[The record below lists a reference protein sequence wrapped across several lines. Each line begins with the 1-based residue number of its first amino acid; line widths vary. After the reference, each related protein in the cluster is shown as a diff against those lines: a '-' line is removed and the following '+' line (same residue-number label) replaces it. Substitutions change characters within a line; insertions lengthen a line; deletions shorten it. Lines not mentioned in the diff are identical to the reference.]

1 MKYNHHDANFIYF
14 VNNKSV
20 VDFARSS
27 ITTKNYCCVIGT
39 TGCPVTDRGTL
50 ALQKNGQ
57 F

>member
-1 MKYNHHDANFIYF
+1 MSFFLYLKWGNGIHI
-14 VNNKSV
+14 KEQS
-20 VDFARSS
+20 
-27 ITTKNYCCVIGT
+27 